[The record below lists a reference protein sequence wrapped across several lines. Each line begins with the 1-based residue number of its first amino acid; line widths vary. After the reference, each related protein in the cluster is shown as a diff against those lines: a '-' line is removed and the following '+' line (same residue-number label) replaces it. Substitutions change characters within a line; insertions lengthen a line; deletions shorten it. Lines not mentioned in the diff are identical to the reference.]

1 MFLGQIE
8 TPEILIKFHLKN
20 LDRLS
25 TTPRICRYLKLFGG
39 VAITFYAIER
49 EEFCKCEFEHCFF
62 RQSKWAVLH
71 CA

>member
-1 MFLGQIE
+1 MFLGQTE

-25 TTPRICRYLKLFGG
+25 TTPRICRYPKLFGG
-39 VAITFYAIER
+39 VAITFYAIDR
-49 EEFCKCEFEHCFF
+49 EDFCKCEFEHCFF
-62 RQSKWAVLH
+62 RQSEWAVLH